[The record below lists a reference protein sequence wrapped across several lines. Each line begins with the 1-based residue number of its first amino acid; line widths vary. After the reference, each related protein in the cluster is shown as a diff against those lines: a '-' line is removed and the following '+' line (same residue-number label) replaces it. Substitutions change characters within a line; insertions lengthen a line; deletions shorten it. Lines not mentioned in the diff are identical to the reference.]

1 MDYEVEVYTS
11 DEEDYIKA
19 YGIWTKPHHE
29 QIRLEDLTKYV
40 GAFTY
45 SLVTKTLTMVLGFYR
60 QGDKVILQSNAVQPL
75 SSCIA
80 L

>member
-1 MDYEVEVYTS
+1 MDHDVEVYTS
-11 DEEDYIKA
+11 DEEDYERV
-19 YGIWTKPHHE
+19 YETMTKPHHE
-29 QIRLEDLTKYV
+29 QIRLENLTKYV

-45 SLVTKTLTMVLGFYR
+45 SLAMKTLTMFLEFYR
-60 QGDKVILQSNAVQPL
+60 QRDIVILQSNAVQTH